1 MTLKN
6 GDDVMEWLMQWN
18 ENYSLAILLFGI
30 LACVIYLVVYSIFS
44 YKKLLQELNQVKH
57 TNNELQSKSA
67 MIEHLSRELASQIEQ
82 EVAQRL
88 KSDYAH
94 DYLFESS
101 LNATIIAQDEDL
113 KIIKYNRAAFNLF
126 GTEMLNYNILE
137 LFKNTEQKLLILE
150 QIEKLKRNR
159 QKQNF
164 RMQLD
169 IMESTIPVMASIHFF
184 EFAQKTTLYFIFID
198 ISDVAK
204 LEEELQNHHLM
215 LTQKTKEEEM
225 GRMLGN
231 VAHQWKQPLNT
242 LYLVCQNLKEM
253 QELNDLDDATLEKYL
268 QIMTEQIKFMLSVI
282 EEFRSFY
289 VPSREKE
296 NLDIYAVIKSTLDLF
311 YSIVDNNI
319 SIKFQ
324 AGKNK
329 KNLIIH
335 ATKSEFQNVIIV
347 LLDKAIEAIKMR
359 LKTGAIQEGRITIRC
374 ALEENV
380 AGVPMCAIYIKD
392 NGGGIDKEIA
402 RKVFNKFFTT
412 KESGT
417 GIGLSIVQ
425 MLVESMKG
433 RITFLNEQDGVEFKV
448 EFPLS
453 N

>member
-1 MTLKN
+1 
-6 GDDVMEWLMQWN
+6 MEWLMQWN
-18 ENYSLAILLFGI
+18 ENYSLVILLFGVF
-30 LACVIYLVVYSIFS
+30 ACVICLIVYLAFS
-44 YKKLLQELNQVKH
+44 YKKLLQELNRTKR
-57 TNNELQSKSA
+57 TKDELQSKST
-67 MIEHLSRELASQIEQ
+67 MIEQLSRELASQIEQ

-126 GTEMLNYNILE
+126 GVEMLNYNILE
-137 LFKNTEQKLLILE
+137 LFNNVEQKALILG
-150 QIEKLKRNR
+150 QIEQLKRTK

-169 IMESTIPVMASIHFF
+169 IMEFTIPVMASIHFF

-198 ISDVAK
+198 ISDIVK
-204 LEEELQNHHLM
+204 LEEELQNRHLL

-253 QELNDLDDATLEKYL
+253 RELNDLDDTTFEKYL

-289 VPSREKE
+289 MPSRERE
-296 NLDIYAVIKSTLDLF
+296 NLEICAVIRNTLDFF

-324 AGKNK
+324 SGKSK
-329 KNLIIH
+329 KNLMIH

-347 LLDKAIEAIKMR
+347 LLDNAIEAIKTR
-359 LKTGAIQEGRITIRC
+359 LKTGAIKEGRITIRC
-374 ALEENV
+374 ALGENI
-380 AGVPMCAIYIKD
+380 AGVQMCAIYIKD

-402 RKVFNKFFTT
+402 RKVFDKFFTT

-425 MLVESMKG
+425 MLVESMQG

-453 N
+453 NAKI